1 MQNDAEDTGYSCGI
15 DMRNAMMDVD
25 TRNPILHF
33 GVPMSW
39 PSSSMKQSYL
49 KRETCAY
56 VMMERND
63 RGGLGVTAHGWGRA
77 ASTTEVLMTVALKQG
92 YIGGNELVFN
102 EKRHEYVSQR
112 CTQAHPLRT
121 RNEHYCGLVRSGKSW
136 PVRNL

>member
-1 MQNDAEDTGYSCGI
+1 MQNDVEDPGYSCGI

-56 VMMERND
+56 VMMNE
-63 RGGLGVTAHGWGRA
+63 
-77 ASTTEVLMTVALKQG
+77 MIVADSVSRRMAGEGQRRPLK
-92 YIGGNELVFN
+92 Y
-102 EKRHEYVSQR
+102 
-112 CTQAHPLRT
+112 
-121 RNEHYCGLVRSGKSW
+121 
-136 PVRNL
+136 